1 MPRNATG
8 SSAAPSSRT
17 VRAIALIEWLKG
29 ALALIGTSALLAVG
43 AQGVNHALDRLAK
56 LAPYDAVHRAV
67 AAVIRHVD
75 GGSVLFV
82 ATFLAAY
89 AGLRCVEGWG
99 LWRGRAW
106 ASLLGAVSVALY
118 LPFDLYAFGRDPGA
132 ASAALVAVNMAMLW
146 ILAHDLAARRRA
158 ALSS

>member
-1 MPRNATG
+1 MPHHATG
-8 SSAAPSSRT
+8 SSAASSSRT
-17 VRAIALIEWLKG
+17 LRAIALIEWLKG

-67 AAVIRHVD
+67 AAAIRHVD
-75 GGSVLFV
+75 GGSVLLV

-99 LWRGRAW
+99 LWRGRTW

-118 LPFDLYAFGRDPGA
+118 LPFDLYAFGREPGA
-132 ASAALVAVNMAMLW
+132 VSAALVAVNMGMLW
-146 ILAHDLAARRRA
+146 ILARDLTARRRA
-158 ALSS
+158 AFSS